1 MPVFSRLLVEPLYR
15 FMYGRPLDDA
25 PPFLKPGLPGGPI
38 EDDPQRE
45 DRPRG
50 LVLVAD
56 GVGGLDLCGTALR
69 YVLGAEGLPYAFHVL
84 PWGHGFGRWLA
95 DLTNVSNRD
104 AKAALL
110 ADAVQRFRA
119 RQPDDPVFLV
129 AKSGGSGVVVKALE
143 QLEENSV
150 CRTVLLSPALSPR
163 YELTAALRA
172 ISREMVVFWSPWDV
186 IVLGAGTRV
195 FGTADR
201 VRTASAGMTGFRLP
215 DAASSSPAAGN
226 DAEQARQYAKLR
238 QVRWAARMA
247 RTGYLGGHVG
257 PDSPIFLRNYV
268 VPLLRAG
275 PDGLSRTHEARTQQD
290 SVSSPRGPL

>member
-1 MPVFSRLLVEPLYR
+1 M
-15 FMYGRPLDDA
+15 
-25 PPFLKPGLPGGPI
+25 
-38 EDDPQRE
+38 
-45 DRPRG
+45 
-50 LVLVAD
+50 LVAD

-69 YVLGAEGLPYAFHVL
+69 YVLGAEGLHYAFHVF

-95 DLTNVSNRD
+95 DLTSVSNRD

-110 ADAVQRFRA
+110 ADAVRRFRA

-150 CRTVLLSPALSPR
+150 CRAVLLSPALSPR
-163 YELTAALRA
+163 YDLTAALRA
-172 ISREMVVFWSPWDV
+172 VSKEMVVFWSPWDV

-201 VRTASAGMTGFRLP
+201 VRTASAGMTGFHLP
-215 DAASSSPAAGN
+215 DAASSSPAAGS
-226 DAEQARQYAKLR
+226 DDERTRQYAKLR
-238 QVRWAARMA
+238 QVRWAPRMA

-275 PDGLSRTHEARTQQD
+275 PDGLC
-290 SVSSPRGPL
+290 

>member
-15 FMYGRPLDDA
+15 FMYGRPLDDT
-25 PPFLKPGLPGGPI
+25 PPLLKPGLPDGPI
-38 EDDPQRE
+38 DDDPLRE

-69 YVLGAEGLPYAFHVL
+69 YVLGAEGLHYAFHVF

-95 DLTNVSNRD
+95 DLTNVANRD
-104 AKAALL
+104 AKAAVL
-110 ADAVQRFRA
+110 ADAVRRFRT
-119 RQPDDPVFLV
+119 RQPDEPVFLV
-129 AKSGGSGVVVKALE
+129 AKSGGSGVMVKALE

-150 CRTVLLSPALSPR
+150 CRAVLLSPALSPR
-163 YELTAALRA
+163 YDLTAALRA
-172 ISREMVVFWSPWDV
+172 VSKEMVVFWSPWDL

-201 VRTASAGMTGFRLP
+201 VRTASAGLTGFTLP
-215 DAASSSPAAGN
+215 DAASLSSSPAAGS
-226 DAEQARQYAKLR
+226 DAERARQYAKLR
-238 QVRWAARMA
+238 QVRWAPRMA

-275 PDGLSRTHEARTQQD
+275 PDGL
-290 SVSSPRGPL
+290 G

>member
-25 PPFLKPGLPGGPI
+25 PPFLQPGLPGGPI
-38 EDDPQRE
+38 DDDPQRK

-50 LVLVAD
+50 LVLVVD

-69 YVLGAEGLPYAFHVL
+69 YVLGAERLHYAFHL
-84 PWGHGFGRWLA
+84 FPWGHGFGRWLA
-95 DLTNVSNRD
+95 DLTNVTNRD

-110 ADAVQRFRA
+110 ADAVRQFRA

-150 CRTVLLSPALSPR
+150 CRAILLSPALSPR
-163 YELTAALRA
+163 YDLTAALRA
-172 ISREMVVFWSPWDV
+172 VSEELVVFWSPWDV

-195 FGTADR
+195 FGTTDR
-201 VRTASAGMTGFRLP
+201 VRTASAGMTGFTLP
-215 DAASSSPAAGN
+215 
-226 DAEQARQYAKLR
+226 
-238 QVRWAARMA
+238 
-247 RTGYLGGHVG
+247 
-257 PDSPIFLRNYV
+257 
-268 VPLLRAG
+268 
-275 PDGLSRTHEARTQQD
+275 
-290 SVSSPRGPL
+290 

>member
-1 MPVFSRLLVEPLYR
+1 LNTITQVPSMPVFSRLLVEPLYR
-15 FMYGRPLDDA
+15 FMYGRPLDDT
-25 PPFLKPGLPGGPI
+25 PPFLNPDLPSI
-38 EDDPQRE
+38 MSADDPERE
-45 DRPRG
+45 ERPLG

-69 YVLGAEGLPYAFHVL
+69 YVLGAEGLRYAFHVF

-95 DLTNVSNRD
+95 DLTNVTNRD

-110 ADAVQRFRA
+110 ADVVRQFRA

-150 CRTVLLSPALSPR
+150 CRAVLLSPALSPR
-163 YELTAALRA
+163 YDLTAALRA
-172 ISREMVVFWSPWDV
+172 VCKEMVVFWSPWDV
-186 IVLGAGTRV
+186 IVLGAGTRL

-201 VRTASAGMTGFRLP
+201 VRTASAGLTGFRLP
-215 DAASSSPAAGN
+215 DAASSSPAADSEAAGS
-226 DAEQARQYAKLR
+226 DVDRARQYAKLR
-238 QVRWAARMA
+238 QVRWAPRMA
-247 RTGYLGGHVG
+247 ATGYLGGHVG

-275 PDGLSRTHEARTQQD
+275 PDVLC
-290 SVSSPRGPL
+290 

>member
-25 PPFLKPGLPGGPI
+25 PPFLKPGIPGGPI
-38 EDDPQRE
+38 DDDPQGE

-69 YVLGAEGLPYAFHVL
+69 YVLGAEGLHYAFHVF
-84 PWGHGFGRWLA
+84 PWGHGFGRWFA

-110 ADAVQRFRA
+110 ADAVRQFRA

-150 CRTVLLSPALSPR
+150 CRAVLLSPALSPR
-163 YELTAALRA
+163 YDLTAALRA
-172 ISREMVVFWSPWDV
+172 VSKEMVVFWSPWDV

-201 VRTASAGMTGFRLP
+201 VRTASAGMTGFTLP
-215 DAASSSPAAGN
+215 DASSSLPAADSDGAGN
-226 DAEQARQYAKLR
+226 DVERERQYAKLR
-238 QVRWAARMA
+238 QMRWAPRMA
-247 RTGYLGGHVG
+247 RTGYLGGHMG

-268 VPLLRAG
+268 VPLLRTG
-275 PDGLSRTHEARTQQD
+275 PDDLGDRAASR
-290 SVSSPRGPL
+290 

>member
-1 MPVFSRLLVEPLYR
+1 MTQVPSMPVFSRLLVEPLYR
-15 FMYGRPLDDA
+15 YMYGRPLDDKL
-25 PPFLKPGLPGGPI
+25 PFLNVDIPGDTS
-38 EDDPQRE
+38 DDDLERK

-69 YVLGAEGLPYAFHVL
+69 YVLGAEGLRYAFHVF
-84 PWGHGFGRWLA
+84 PWGHGFGRWFA
-95 DLTNVSNRD
+95 DLTSVSNRD

-110 ADAVQRFRA
+110 ADAVRQFRA

-150 CRTVLLSPALSPR
+150 RRAVLLSPALSPR
-163 YELTAALRA
+163 YDLTAAIRA
-172 ISREMVVFWSPWDV
+172 VSSEMVVFWSPWDV

-201 VRTASAGMTGFRLP
+201 VRTASAGLKGFHMP
-215 DAASSSPAAGN
+215 DAASSSPAA
-226 DAEQARQYAKLR
+226 DSDVDRARQYAKLR
-238 QVRWAARMA
+238 QVRWAPRMA
-247 RTGYLGGHVG
+247 TTGYLGGHVG

-268 VPLLRAG
+268 VPLLRA
-275 PDGLSRTHEARTQQD
+275 
-290 SVSSPRGPL
+290 

>member
-1 MPVFSRLLVEPLYR
+1 MPVFSRFLVEPLYR
-15 FMYGRPLDDA
+15 FMYGRPLDDT
-25 PPFLKPGLPGGPI
+25 PPFLNPGLPGGPTD
-38 EDDPQRE
+38 DDPQRE

-69 YVLGAEGLPYAFHVL
+69 YVLGAEGLHYAFHVF

-110 ADAVQRFRA
+110 ADAVRQFRA

-150 CRTVLLSPALSPR
+150 CRAVLLSPALSPR
-163 YELTAALRA
+163 YDLTAALRA
-172 ISREMVVFWSPWDV
+172 VSKEMVVFWSPWDV

-201 VRTASAGMTGFRLP
+201 VRTASAGMTGFRL
-215 DAASSSPAAGN
+215 
-226 DAEQARQYAKLR
+226 ARRGLIVARGR
-238 QVRWAARMA
+238 Q
-247 RTGYLGGHVG
+247 RT
-257 PDSPIFLRNYV
+257 
-268 VPLLRAG
+268 
-275 PDGLSRTHEARTQQD
+275 
-290 SVSSPRGPL
+290 